1 MFLFSF
7 FSSLTW
13 VYHIKTIFQKI
24 CPNSIGSKLDPIKI
38 PFTSHYI
45 IVISHPIK
53 FPLNETHHEYPFKYP
68 IVVNPFNYP
77 IVDPSIPYLDP
88 IFHIK
93 IHQHQD
99 TDVRAQA
106 ILIFAATGMICVG
119 VVALQHVA
127 TVGAAGLNEDETV
140 HEVGAQ
146 ILTRGRL
153 GPVGMFFCYY
163 IMCSEGGL
171 GG

>member
-1 MFLFSF
+1 
-7 FSSLTW
+7 
-13 VYHIKTIFQKI
+13 
-24 CPNSIGSKLDPIKI
+24 
-38 PFTSHYI
+38 
-45 IVISHPIK
+45 
-53 FPLNETHHEYPFKYP
+53 
-68 IVVNPFNYP
+68 
-77 IVDPSIPYLDP
+77 
-88 IFHIK
+88 
-93 IHQHQD
+93 
-99 TDVRAQA
+99 
-106 ILIFAATGMICVG
+106 MICVG
-119 VVALQHVA
+119 VVVLQHVA